1 MHIEPTLE
9 NCMRHSHRMLTLAF
23 VRPGENDPTFNHIVA
38 RMCKHGICHSEL
50 VFEDNMAFSI
60 YAGQKV
66 FFKPRTFSNP
76 DYELISLAVS
86 QSEYQNAYGFC
97 KQSAENEIGFTD
109 IGMLAAYFQP
119 KGCPCINTSAS
130 VVTGH
135 TFCSKIVTE
144 ALQFAGVQE
153 ADFLTPCT
161 TTPSCLYDAVKDSQ
175 RKLLGSVP
183 YKCEQLRH
191 SGVISN
197 RQIVTHTT

>member
-1 MHIEPTLE
+1 
-9 NCMRHSHRMLTLAF
+9 MRQSQRMLTLAF
-23 VRPGENDPTFNHIVA
+23 VRPGENDPTFNRIVA

-66 FFKPRTFSNP
+66 SFRPRTFSNP
-76 DYELISLAVS
+76 DYELISLAVT
-86 QSEYQNAYGFC
+86 QSEYHNAYCFC
-97 KQSAENEIGFTD
+97 DQSADNDISFTD

-130 VVTGH
+130 AVAGH

-144 ALQFAGVQE
+144 ALQFAGVVE
-153 ADFLTPCT
+153 VDGLKPCT
-161 TTPSCLYDAVKDSQ
+161 TTPSCLYDAVKDSH

-183 YKCEQLRH
+183 YKCEQLKH
-191 SGVISN
+191 SGVIGN
-197 RQIVTHTT
+197 RQMTMHTT